1 MKRTREQNI
10 EVIKEVAYDK
20 RYDYVIINKKKIW
33 IDYESTDADFDI
45 CTDDELNEFIKKNVS
60 LLYYE

>member
-20 RYDYVIINKKKIW
+20 RYDYVIINKKK
-33 IDYESTDADFDI
+33 DMD
-45 CTDDELNEFIKKNVS
+45 
-60 LLYYE
+60 